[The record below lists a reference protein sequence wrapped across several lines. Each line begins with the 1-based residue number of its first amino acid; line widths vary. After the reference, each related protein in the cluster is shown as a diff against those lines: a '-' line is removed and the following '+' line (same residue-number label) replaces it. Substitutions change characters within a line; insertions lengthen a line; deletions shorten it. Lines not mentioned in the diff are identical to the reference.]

1 MVGSAATGT
10 DFVTA
15 PVAGLMAT
23 IELAYCGSALQTGA
37 MSWFPAE
44 SHAISREA
52 RLTATRFVVPAE
64 AGEMVKARE
73 AALEFSEP
81 LETVTKALPGVAS
94 AEGGTMAWSAEA
106 LVTVVSS
113 AAPFHRTEVPAWK
126 LLPCTLRVTAGEP
139 AAAACGLIE
148 TSVGKR
154 IDARPGGE
162 VGCSRWRDEAAI
174 EQVDRAGLDG

>member
-10 DFVTA
+10 DLVTA

-81 LETVTKALPGVAS
+81 L
-94 AEGGTMAWSAEA
+94 
-106 LVTVVSS
+106 VTVVSS

-148 TSVGKR
+148 TSVGSASTLVPAVKSGAA
-154 IDARPGGE
+154 DGE
-162 VGCSRWRDEAAI
+162 TKLPSSR
-174 EQVDRAGLDG
+174 